1 MVRRARQRSRAQWS
15 AGAVGDDEIV
25 CGSGDGD
32 DASMVQPVMIRA
44 YQHQVG
50 QLGGAAVFPVPDVVC
65 VQTAGGTT
73 AGNRARAV
81 AVLERAA
88 KPPVDQA
95 GRSAGADDLAVTFE
109 PDFTGGITGQVS
121 AFGVGE
127 QRTQMQRRGAL
138 LNVDVHH
145 HGGVMPVRPA
155 GRLGVPPGLHQAH
168 ERLDGA
174 RQRGRDI

>member
-1 MVRRARQRSRAQWS
+1 MVMS
-15 AGAVGDDEIV
+15 AAV
-25 CGSGDGD
+25 
-32 DASMVQPVMIRA
+32 VQPVVIRA

-73 AGNRARAV
+73 AGNRAHGV

-88 KPPVDQA
+88 KPPVDHA

-109 PDFTGGITGQVS
+109 PDFTRGITGQVS
-121 AFGVGE
+121 ALGVGE
-127 QRTQMQRRGAL
+127 QRTQMQRGGAL
-138 LNVDVHH
+138 LNVEVHH
-145 HGGVMPVRPA
+145 HSGVLPVWAA
-155 GRLGVPPGLHQAH
+155 GRLGVPAGLDQAH
-168 ERLDGA
+168 KRLDGA